1 MLWLNKHQRALRLVI
16 LALLLIATL
25 GPWGFDR
32 IHVPA
37 QYECS
42 RPSIRLEDDFCG
54 IPVSGMFAFAA
65 GISGTL
71 VRIMTGEALRTGLA
85 IDLWSFFIILT
96 LLPVFCAFLLLLLR
110 ENLRLQ
116 IFRGAVWGLAI
127 AGGVGILLLRN
138 VLMLGLP
145 PIQQWGFWAYI
156 SLATVVMLLEIMVIV
171 GRRRFGT

>member
-1 MLWLNKHQRALRLVI
+1 
-16 LALLLIATL
+16 
-25 GPWGFDR
+25 
-32 IHVPA
+32 
-37 QYECS
+37 
-42 RPSIRLEDDFCG
+42 
-54 IPVSGMFAFAA
+54 MFAFAA

-71 VRIMTGEALRTGLA
+71 LRIMTGEALRTGLA

-96 LLPVFCAFLLLLLR
+96 LLPVFCALLLLLLR

-127 AGGVGILLLRN
+127 AGGIGILLLRN

-145 PIQQWGFWAYI
+145 PIQQWGFWIYI
-156 SLATVVMLLEIMVIV
+156 ILALVVMLLEIMVIV